1 MLNLDDIIELRKI
14 IKDKYNQTMHVH
26 DTCGGQYF
34 DFNEKIDGIQD
45 VVNDYLSKLNQKAEF
60 ASDGL
65 SFTVE

>member
-34 DFNEKIDGIQD
+34 DFDEKIDGIQD
-45 VVNDYLSKLNQKAEF
+45 VVNDYLS
-60 ASDGL
+60 
-65 SFTVE
+65 